1 MTEGCAHHSS
11 DVELAAAIHLDEMV
25 EVSAWS
31 ADTVEAV
38 EFFVQTLS
46 TEPYFSWSGSG
57 IDSTRSPFN
66 ACSPNLVQLHDYY
79 RRTWGAQHPNLG
91 CHVPPPAS
99 TKSHQYGAAT
109 DERFP
114 NRQITV
120 DVMGWTI
127 AHSAELGIN
136 TIHDYITQQ
145 MWKPLVG
152 WRSASIGSPGGD
164 WIHVET
170 TPAAFMD
177 GRPVEDRLQG
187 GTVEMPLTGDDAKL
201 AAAVNWE
208 WQLTAH
214 GATAPAR
221 VWLTDARELARQAA
235 EAAGDANARA
245 AKAVEGVDA
254 LKAELAEIKAALA
267 AGGIGDPDQLR
278 ETIGGIVR
286 EQLNA
291 TRLTG
296 P

>member
-1 MTEGCAHHSS
+1 MTVSTTPYYHWSS
-11 DVELAAAIHLDEMV
+11 RNDSE
-25 EVSAWS
+25 SP
-31 ADTVEAV
+31 
-38 EFFVQTLS
+38 
-46 TEPYFSWSGSG
+46 PY
-57 IDSTRSPFN
+57 N
-66 ACSPNLVQLHDYY
+66 ACSPNLVQILDYY
-79 RRTWGAQHPNLG
+79 RRRWGAVSLG
-91 CHVPPPAS
+91 CHVQRAVSGGS
-99 TKSHQYGAAT
+99 TLSSHAWGAAC
-109 DERFP
+109 DPRFP
-114 NRQITV
+114 DRQSTV
-120 DVMGWTI
+120 DAMGWTI
-127 AHSAELGIN
+127 AFSAELGVN
-136 TIHDYITQQ
+136 TIHDYQTQT
-145 MWKPLVG
+145 MWKPGQGFV
-152 WRSASIGSPGGD
+152 SASIGSVGGQ